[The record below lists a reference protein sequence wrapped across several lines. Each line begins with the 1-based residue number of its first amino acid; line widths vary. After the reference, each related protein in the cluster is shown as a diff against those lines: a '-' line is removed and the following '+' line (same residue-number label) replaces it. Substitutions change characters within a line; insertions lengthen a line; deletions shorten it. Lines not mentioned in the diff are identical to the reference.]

1 MGRPPTDFEDELR
14 RPPALVRLLVLG
26 EAMTP
31 RGQPGP
37 LARPWVAAGPRARR
51 GGGRPESG
59 EREREGG

>member
-1 MGRPPTDFEDELR
+1 MGRPPADLGDELSDA
-14 RPPALVRLLVLG
+14 PALVQLLVLG

-51 GGGRPESG
+51 REGGPES
-59 EREREGG
+59 ERREREGG